1 MSWNDLDNRWKQ
13 YFIDILHTTASMSKD
28 ADTNVGSLIIDT
40 KNKVVISSGWNDL
53 PKGVKH
59 TLERNSR
66 PLKYDLTMHS
76 EQNCLINA
84 LKLGVSVKNLT
95 MLTTLGCCPT
105 CCCSIVN
112 SGIKEVVTPSLDYGH
127 TSCGELYKHSEIIL
141 EEGGVVWIFD
151 DKVGMYGTR

>member
-13 YFIDILHTTASMSKD
+13 YFIDILHTTARMSKD
-28 ADTNVGSLIIDT
+28 ADTSVGSLIIDT

-84 LKLGVSVKNLT
+84 LRLRVNVVDMT
-95 MLTTLGCCPT
+95 MITTLGCCPM
-105 CCCSIVN
+105 CSCSVVN
-112 SGIKEVVTPSLDYGH
+112 SGLAEVVTPTPDFNH
-127 TSCGELYKHSEIIL
+127 ISCGNLYVHSIDIMK
-141 EEGGVVWIFD
+141 EGGVEWIYD
-151 DKVGMYGTR
+151 DKLLLV

>member
-13 YFIDILHTTASMSKD
+13 YFIDILHTTARMSKD

-66 PLKYDLTMHS
+66 PLKYLYTLHA
-76 EQNCLINA
+76 EQGCLINA
-84 LKLGVSVKNLT
+84 LRLNVDVNGMT
-95 MLTTLGCCPT
+95 MLTTLGCCT
-105 CCCSIVN
+105 QCCVSIVN
-112 SGIKEVVTPSLDYGH
+112 SGISELVTPELDYNH
-127 TSCGELYKHSEIIL
+127 TSCGEIYQHSEIIL
-141 EEGGVVWIFD
+141 QEGGISWIFD
-151 DKVGMYGTR
+151 NRLEFNNA